1 MVTRVVDG
9 DTIIV
14 ASGNNTVRVRLIG
27 VNTPETVDPRRPVE
41 CFGKEASARTKQL
54 LAPGTAVRLERDAE
68 PLDRYGRTLAYVYRA
83 SDNLFVNLRLVA
95 DGFGQTM
102 TIPPNVTFADRFR
115 AAERAARSE
124 GRGLWSK
131 CRGN

>member
-14 ASGNNTVRVRLIG
+14 ASGNDTVRVRLIG

-41 CFGKEASARTKQL
+41 CFGKEASAHTKQL

-83 SDNLFVNLRLVA
+83 SDNLFVNLQLVA

-115 AAERAARSE
+115 TAERTARSE